1 MVLEENP
8 QLLILLTT
16 NGANFIGRY
25 GWAGGPKYKTNTMK
39 SSSFMLTIHKNILR
53 VNLYQVPVYMRH
65 SQNTKPTVC
74 KSSSFTLRIHKK
86 FSEWTYIKSQYTYFR
101 ENHNLQ
107 NQHYTRVTF
116 MLRIYEKILRMNLHQ
131 VPVYMRHS

>member
-39 SSSFMLTIHKNILR
+39 SSSFMLRIHKNILR

-101 ENHNLQ
+101 YIHKIQ
-107 NQHYTRVTF
+107 NQHYDNSSSF
-116 MLRIYEKILRMNLHQ
+116 MLRIYKKKLEWTYIN
-131 VPVYMRHS
+131 S